1 MMVYI
6 RRIIPIFFGR
16 TFRVIC
22 RVVNYEKET
31 PRMVQP
37 EFTVATHA
45 ANFKV
50 SISQLLDVSINRPV
64 FIHLFGD
71 QFFYGI
77 HGW

>member
-1 MMVYI
+1 
-6 RRIIPIFFGR
+6 
-16 TFRVIC
+16 
-22 RVVNYEKET
+22 
-31 PRMVQP
+31 MVQP

-71 QFFYGI
+71 QFFYRI